1 MYTPFLYQPIPK
13 TKICDRT
20 AFLFTGLDMIGQLH
34 SGENADAFRLTCGT
48 DRTRNKADIGGVFV
62 DIY

>member
-1 MYTPFLYQPIPK
+1 
-13 TKICDRT
+13 
-20 AFLFTGLDMIGQLH
+20 MIGQLH
-34 SGENADAFRLTCGT
+34 PGENADAFRLTCGT